1 MFVHEVLAGQSFH
14 LMLIQNSLF
23 WAVRVRTGD
32 IIGSFHNFKRYVL
45 VHTLKIYK
53 RMEICLG
60 IFVCP

>member
-45 VHTLKIYK
+45 VHTLKI
-53 RMEICLG
+53 
-60 IFVCP
+60 